1 MKVFEI
7 NGNTL
12 SLTLFIDVTNSKE
25 LKESMQ
31 AGKLDPEVS
40 FLNASLIPDVFPV
53 LVAACKPL
61 SPVHSEFVYSY
72 LVSKH
77 VMFFSYDYAVKKLI
91 DGKEIGLEELEG
103 RADQARILKHYKI
116 FGPELGISTI
126 ADAITCRVA
135 AQDAL

>member
-31 AGKLDPEVS
+31 AGKLDPEAS
-40 FLNASLIPDVFPV
+40 YLNASLIPDVFPV
-53 LVAACKPL
+53 LVAACKAL

-72 LVSKH
+72 LITESLKRGGVSDDS
-77 VMFFSYDYAVKKLI
+77 SYDLM
-91 DGKEIGLEELEG
+91 LL
-103 RADQARILKHYKI
+103 HYKI
-116 FGPELGISTI
+116 FGPELGMSTI
-126 ADAITCRVA
+126 ADAITCRIA

>member
-1 MKVFEI
+1 MMVFEI

-12 SLTLFIDVTNSKE
+12 SLTLFIDVTNSRE

-53 LVAACKPL
+53 LVAACKAL

-77 VMFFSYDYAVKKLI
+77 VMFFGYDYSTLLI
-91 DGKEIGLEELEG
+91 FLL
-103 RADQARILKHYKI
+103 L
-116 FGPELGISTI
+116 TI
-126 ADAITCRVA
+126 VSRL
-135 AQDAL
+135 QSP

>member
-12 SLTLFIDVTNSKE
+12 SLTLFIDVTNSNSNQYE
-25 LKESMQ
+25 PL

-53 LVAACKPL
+53 LVAACKAL
-61 SPVHSEFVYSY
+61 SSVHSEFVYSY

-77 VMFFSYDYAVKKLI
+77 ITEKRGGVSDDSSYDLMLLVMRWYYIIYIHVLLVAI
-91 DGKEIGLEELEG
+91 
-103 RADQARILKHYKI
+103 HY
-116 FGPELGISTI
+116 FCLRLYPAYST
-126 ADAITCRVA
+126 
-135 AQDAL
+135 LMLH